1 MDFKI
6 KRKEFLIRK
15 IKKVKRLPYEILFF
29 FVALLFLKTA
39 FIGASN
45 INLNG
50 GFQLLQIVS
59 TLSNIKQIL
68 SQIGPM
74 ISAVLFILAG
84 IFYALGQL
92 LPPEKKAQF
101 HTTAINIIIG
111 AIVIAVLSFTA
122 TSLTNAST
130 HLLSNFTTNTVNSTL

>member
-50 GFQLLQIVS
+50 SFQLLQIVS